1 MLNCYLLPLNGM
13 LFIIYDMDF
22 QQICHTI
29 HFFRLSDLDTL
40 QDFLQSASAELN
52 WLNEK
57 EQIEISR
64 DWADPHINL
73 TAIEEYYEVNIYYKL
88 LYFVVE
94 NIFDNF
100 IKNSCKFTSIHLA
113 MAMRFDNINK
123 SDLHK
128 TSIQLF
134 V

>member
-1 MLNCYLLPLNGM
+1 M
-13 LFIIYDMDF
+13 
-22 QQICHTI
+22 
-29 HFFRLSDLDTL
+29 SDLDTL